1 MHARYRQR
9 IFVTALALTSAGN
22 AFTQGTP
29 TPPDSG
35 APAAVAATPPRSAW
49 TKKGIDIYLLGDV
62 YGDINFN
69 HPASGYNQLYNFD
82 DKANQ
87 AHLNFAKVSLE
98 KASGI
103 FGFRVDAGVGR
114 TLDTISAADDAPNGF
129 KYLEQMFI
137 EFRPP
142 KAHGVQLDFGKFVTS
157 AGAEVI
163 ESNSN
168 WNYSRSLLFAFAI
181 PYYHFG
187 ARATIPV
194 NKTFTAGVQLVN
206 GWNSLGTNN
215 SFETVGLVG
224 NFTWKKLTWA
234 NDYYTGPQQEG
245 PIRAY
250 RQLYDTTVVLWPG
263 GKGNVYFNFDY
274 GSDKQP
280 ATPRQNWSGVAVAGR
295 YQLTNRFAFA
305 PRVELFNDSD
315 GFTTGTRQ
323 SVKEVTLTG
332 EAKFREGLI
341 ARLEY
346 RRDTSDKPYYD
357 RGTGIMVAKNQSTL
371 ALGIIAFFG
380 PKK

>member
-1 MHARYRQR
+1 MHVRFRRFYL
-9 IFVTALALTSAGN
+9 VTALALAGSG
-22 AFTQGTP
+22 TILSQSTP
-29 TPPDSG
+29 TPPESG
-35 APAAVAATPPRSAW
+35 TPAAVAAVPTPSPW
-49 TKKGIDIYLLGDV
+49 TKKGIDLYLLGDV

-82 DKANQ
+82 EKANQ
-87 AHLNFAKVSLE
+87 AHLSFAKVALE
-98 KASGI
+98 KASGV

-114 TLDTISAADDAPNGF
+114 TVDLVGAADDAPQGF
-129 KYLEQMFI
+129 KYLEQMYV

-142 KAHGVQLDFGKFVTS
+142 KAHGLQIDFGKFVTS

-163 ESNSN
+163 ESNVN
-168 WNYSRSLLFAFAI
+168 WNYSRSLLFALAI

-187 ARATIPV
+187 ARATLPV
-194 NKTFTAGVQLVN
+194 SKTFTAGVQVVN

-245 PIRAY
+245 PVRAY
-250 RQLYDTTVVLWPG
+250 RHLYDTTVVLLPS

-280 ATPRQNWSGVAVAGR
+280 GAQRQNWSGVAVAGR
-295 YQLTNRFAFA
+295 YQLTNRLAVA

-315 GFTTGTRQ
+315 GFATGTRQ
-323 SVKEVTLTG
+323 SVKEFTLTG
-332 EAKFREGLI
+332 EAKLREGLI

-346 RRDTSDKPYYD
+346 RRDSSDKPYYD
-357 RGTGIMVAKNQSTL
+357 RGAGVMVAKNQSTI
-371 ALGIIAFFG
+371 ALGVIAFFG